1 MFHTAEC
8 QISPFAFLT
17 EMEDEF
23 TDENEL
29 LTEDDYPFD
38 DAFDEDVA
46 KGMLRPSKFIP

>member
-1 MFHTAEC
+1 MFHTAKC
-8 QISPFAFLT
+8 QISPF
-17 EMEDEF
+17 MEDEF